1 MCYNAFEDFFYNL
14 LTGLKFVFRTFR
26 RENLVNYIKKDSLT
40 GDRTKE
46 LLVFANG
53 PSLSEVLT
61 DIKSGE
67 FLKRDSDI
75 IMMNFTANSDDFY
88 QMKPKYFC
96 ISDIMFYRID
106 RYREEKVLL
115 LFENLNTRVDWPLN
129 VYFPYRW
136 FKDKDYLKKFH
147 NPYLNL
153 VPFHTL
159 EYQGFERFRFPL
171 MLRNIGGSDFGTV
184 LQNAINIGIILGY
197 KRLYLYGA
205 DHTFFDGLKV
215 DDNNQ
220 VCKITSHVY
229 DDMKTVEP
237 IYQYYSGEKEPY
249 TMSFF
254 LAEYAKLFAGHEI
267 MKRYADYAGVE
278 IINMTKNS
286 MIDSYRRGVAERKMD
301 V

>member
-1 MCYNAFEDFFYNL
+1 MYDRIEEFLYNL
-14 LTGLKFVFRTFR
+14 LAGLKFMYRTFR
-26 RENLVNYIKKDSLT
+26 RENIVNYITKDSLT
-40 GDRTKE
+40 GNRTEE

-53 PSLSEVLT
+53 PSLSDVLGE
-61 DIKSGE
+61 IKSGK
-67 FLKRDSDI
+67 FARNDSDI

-88 QMKPKYFC
+88 KLKPKYFC
-96 ISDIMFYRID
+96 ISDIMFYRMD
-106 RYREEKVLL
+106 KYREDKVRL
-115 LFENLNTRVDWPLN
+115 LFDNLNSRVDWPLN

-136 FKDKDYLKKFH
+136 YKDKKFLDRFH
-147 NPYLNL
+147 NPHLNP

-171 MLRNIGGSDFGTV
+171 MIRNIGGSDFGTV

-197 KRLYLYGA
+197 KKLYLYGA
-205 DHTFFDGLKV
+205 DHTFFDGLMV

-229 DDMKTVEP
+229 EEDGAAEP
-237 IYQYYSGEKEPY
+237 IYQYYSGEKLPY

-254 LAEYAKLFAGHEI
+254 LSEYARLFAGHEI
-267 MKRYADYAGVE
+267 MKKYADFAGAE

-286 MIDSYRRGVAERKMD
+286 MINSYRRGFVDGKTD
-301 V
+301 L